1 MKKLLFAF
9 FLLTTFTTTFAQ
21 KIIKLDFKDKT
32 ISPLNEIENLK
43 LGELYKIEIDHVN
56 LNLYNVVLNKKDTI
70 YKSAVKFPTFEL
82 VNLGGIGDLLS
93 KINLNS
99 ISTKSEGSTI
109 QSSTTDRNKKNDKT
123 DDKLEI
129 VVEKRIKKETM
140 ELEKYYSKV
149 NKYND
154 EIDELN
160 LKIQNHLLSYSVL
173 DRKNSTFSLLNSG
186 FTIDKILNE
195 STAIRNNI
203 KNLKAEIEK
212 EKFEYLQF
220 RTESGKE
227 EIIAKNPELKDADK
241 YITDAYTKTVT
252 DVGLVYQTI
261 NAEKVTTLLK
271 SIILLDNN
279 SNETFVSLPQQL
291 NGNETQIK
299 IQIVPAA
306 TDSNLPSYST
316 VLKFTQKQK
325 FFTGMSMSFYYA
337 GFNDEIYST
346 TAITTGTNTNYRLVN
361 ENNSKGETGVVS
373 LLHFGCKPWINNTT
387 NLKDLALNIVIGP
400 ALALTKNVRPRVA
413 VGGGLSYGRKNM
425 ITLNAL
431 YMAGYIDKKST
442 AYDLNTDYSVAPT
455 NITVSKLAGSFALSL
470 GYIYEF

>member
-21 KIIKLDFKDKT
+21 KIIKVDFKDKT

-43 LGELYKIEIDHVN
+43 LSELYKIEIDHVN

-99 ISTKSEGSTI
+99 LSTKRED
-109 QSSTTDRNKKNDKT
+109 SSKIRTDIKIKNNITYDN
-123 DDKLEI
+123 LEI
-129 VVEKRIKKETM
+129 VVEKRIRKEKM
-140 ELEKYYSKV
+140 ELEKYYSKI

-173 DRKNSTFSLLNSG
+173 DRTNSTFSLLNSG

-203 KNLKAEIEK
+203 RNLKAEIEK

-227 EIIAKNPELKDADK
+227 EIIAKNPKLKDADK

-373 LLHFGCKPWINNTT
+373 LLHFGCKPWIKNTT

-442 AYDLNTDYSVAPT
+442 AYDVNTDYSVAPT

>member
-21 KIIKLDFKDKT
+21 KIIKVDFKDKT
-32 ISPLNEIENLK
+32 IDSLNEIENLK

-99 ISTKSEGSTI
+99 LSTKRED
-109 QSSTTDRNKKNDKT
+109 SSKIRTDIKIKNNITYDN
-123 DDKLEI
+123 LEI
-129 VVEKRIKKETM
+129 VVEKRIRKEKM
-140 ELEKYYSKV
+140 ELEKYYSKI

-173 DRKNSTFSLLNSG
+173 DRTNSTFSQLNSG

-220 RTESGKE
+220 RTESGKV
-227 EIIAKNPELKDADK
+227 EIIAKNPKLKDADQ

-279 SNETFVSLPQQL
+279 SNERFVSLPQQL

-299 IQIVPAA
+299 IQIIPAA

-373 LLHFGCKPWINNTT
+373 LLHFGCKPWINNAT

>member
-1 MKKLLFAF
+1 M
-9 FLLTTFTTTFAQ
+9 
-21 KIIKLDFKDKT
+21 
-32 ISPLNEIENLK
+32 
-43 LGELYKIEIDHVN
+43 
-56 LNLYNVVLNKKDTI
+56 
-70 YKSAVKFPTFEL
+70 
-82 VNLGGIGDLLS
+82 
-93 KINLNS
+93 
-99 ISTKSEGSTI
+99 
-109 QSSTTDRNKKNDKT
+109 
-123 DDKLEI
+123 
-129 VVEKRIKKETM
+129 
-140 ELEKYYSKV
+140 
-149 NKYND
+149 
-154 EIDELN
+154 
-160 LKIQNHLLSYSVL
+160 
-173 DRKNSTFSLLNSG
+173 
-186 FTIDKILNE
+186 
-195 STAIRNNI
+195 
-203 KNLKAEIEK
+203 
-212 EKFEYLQF
+212 
-220 RTESGKE
+220 
-227 EIIAKNPELKDADK
+227 
-241 YITDAYTKTVT
+241 
-252 DVGLVYQTI
+252 GLVYQTI

-373 LLHFGCKPWINNTT
+373 LLHFGCKPWINNAT